1 MTAHD
6 IKGEARPA
14 SRIPKFASRQEERE
28 FWDTHDITDYLDEL
42 TPSTFRYVGKPSEQL
57 AVTLDARTMERLRA
71 EAKKQGLDPAILL
84 YIWVLEK
91 LPDPLAPT
99 D

>member
-1 MTAHD
+1 MTARD

-28 FWDTHDITDYLDEL
+28 FWDTHDIIDYLDEM
-42 TPSTFRYVGKPSEQL
+42 TPTTLRYVGKPAEPL
-57 AVTLDARTMERLRA
+57 TVTLDARAMKRLRA
-71 EAKKQGLDPAILL
+71 EAKKQGLDPATLL

-91 LPDPLAPT
+91 LPDTDAPT